1 MFGLKGIAF
10 VLMAAAL
17 AVPGYAP
24 AASPPND
31 AFAAAAAAQGDEIQ
45 WLRPFGT
52 PFVDGAQS
60 VATDPTGVYV
70 VGPTADALPG
80 QSGAGSFDAF
90 VRKYDAAGNE
100 LWTRQFGTSGFD
112 EALGVSADSTG
123 IYVVGGTEGALPGRS
138 GAGSFDA
145 FVSKYDTAG
154 NELWTR
160 QFGTSGFDEALGV
173 SADSTGV
180 YVAGTTDAVLEGQ
193 SSAGSFDAFF
203 RKYDAAGNE
212 LWTRQF
218 GGPSFDFAR
227 GVGTDV
233 TGAYVAGDLGTSF
246 PAGSTDAFISKYDAA
261 GNELWTRQFGSLSP
275 EATFDVSADASGVY
289 VVGDTEGTLP
299 GQTSAG
305 GAPDAFVRKYDL
317 AGTELWTKQFGT
329 SSIDQ
334 ARGVAVDSTG
344 IYVGGV
350 TQGTLPEQTNA
361 GSQDLFAL
369 AIDHDGNELWTKQFG
384 SALADTGTAVALDA
398 SGVYATGA
406 LDGLTDAFVAKLTKA
421 GPPTIAD
428 LINDVRSLDLSQGL
442 ETSMVEKLERAEAAL
457 ADGSAGRITSACNL
471 LSAFAMEV
479 EAQSGKAIA
488 ADQSQ
493 ALMEKAEQV
502 ATALGCPNGI
512 SP

>member
-1 MFGLKGIAF
+1 MSQIGTKKRWWNASGWTALRSRCASNPNKEEVMFDLKGIAF
-10 VLMAAAL
+10 VLMAVAL
-17 AVPGYAP
+17 VVPGSAP
-24 AASPPND
+24 AASPPDD

-60 VATDPTGVYV
+60 VATDSTGVYV

-80 QSGAGSFDAF
+80 RSGAGSFDAF

-112 EALGVSADSTG
+112 EALGVSADASG
-123 IYVVGGTEGALPGRS
+123 IYVVGGTEGALPGQS

-145 FVSKYDTAG
+145 FV
-154 NELWTR
+154 R
-160 QFGTSGFDEALGV
+160 
-173 SADSTGV
+173 
-180 YVAGTTDAVLEGQ
+180 
-193 SSAGSFDAFF
+193 
-203 RKYDAAGNE
+203 
-212 LWTRQF
+212 
-218 GGPSFDFAR
+218 
-227 GVGTDV
+227 
-233 TGAYVAGDLGTSF
+233 
-246 PAGSTDAFISKYDAA
+246 KYDAA

-329 SSIDQ
+329 SSVDQ

-361 GSQDLFAL
+361 GGQDLFAL
-369 AIDHDGNELWTKQFG
+369 ALDHDGNELWTKQFG
-384 SALADTGTAVALDA
+384 SALADGGTAVALDA
-398 SGVYATGA
+398 SGVYAAGA

-442 ETSMVEKLERAEAAL
+442 EASMVRKLERAQAAL
-457 ADGSAGRITSACNL
+457 ADGSADRTTSACNL
-471 LSAFAMEV
+471 LNAFAWEV

-493 ALMEKAEQV
+493 ALVEKAEQV
-502 ATALGCPNGI
+502 ATALGCPKGV